1 MNTFYTPVL
10 GLVATLIMTQ
20 SIAQKTPKS
29 IAGEY
34 YLTGVR
40 EVGSGI
46 KLNPDSTFEFFFAY
60 GALDRMGKGTW
71 KLQGDQII
79 LNSRPK
85 PDKDFALVKSRT
97 VPGNQLTIRI
107 VDTNKQLLSY
117 ILVGVKHGAD
127 IQQGT
132 TNANGQVHFNK
143 HPVDALMLQFEFCP
157 ERFSIFQVAHKEHND
172 FEFRFEP
179 WLMDVFFE
187 NLSLTLSDN
196 ALKGPHPLL
205 DPNKS
210 YSFQR
215 N

>member
-1 MNTFYTPVL
+1 MHAFYSPVI
-10 GLVATLIMTQ
+10 GLVASLIMTQ
-20 SIAQKTPKS
+20 TIVQQTPKS

-97 VPGNQLTIRI
+97 VPGNQLTIRV
-107 VDTNKQLLSY
+107 VDPNKQLLSY
-117 ILVGVKHGAD
+117 VLVGVKNGAD

-132 TNANGQVHFNK
+132 TNNAGQAHFSK

-157 ERFSIFQVAHKEHND
+157 ERYSIFQIAHKEHND

-179 WLMDVFFE
+179 WMSEVFFE
-187 NLSLTLSDN
+187 NLTLTIGDN
-196 ALKGPHPLL
+196 TLKGHHPLL
-205 DPNKS
+205 DPAKS
-210 YSFQR
+210 YSFER